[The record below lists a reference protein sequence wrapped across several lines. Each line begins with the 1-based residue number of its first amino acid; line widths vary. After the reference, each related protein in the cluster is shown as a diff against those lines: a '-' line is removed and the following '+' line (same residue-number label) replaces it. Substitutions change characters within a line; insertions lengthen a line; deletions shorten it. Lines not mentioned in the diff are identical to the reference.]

1 MARILALDDNP
12 TILEILTEL
21 LDMEG
26 WEVLAASSFSE
37 AMGVLETGPVDLII
51 TDYTATRAPGVE
63 GNGLTR
69 LAAATPGAA
78 IVVLTGYGNR
88 EELDL
93 IAESVDDV
101 ITKPF
106 NISDL
111 VERLRAALA
120 RRAEGGTSAGRGR
133 S

>member
-26 WEVLAASSFSE
+26 YDVLSASSFQD
-37 AMGVLETGPVDLII
+37 AMKLLQAGPVDLVI

-63 GNGLTR
+63 GNGLRR
-69 LAAATPGAA
+69 LAEATPGAA
-78 IVVLTGYGNR
+78 VIVLTGYGNR
-88 EELDL
+88 DELEL
-93 IAESVDDV
+93 IAGSVDDV
-101 ITKPF
+101 IAKPF

-111 VERLRAALA
+111 VDRLREALK
-120 RRAEGGTSAGRGR
+120 RRAAR
-133 S
+133 